1 MVWVRPTQSFSLS
14 SAMSLFPPMGRD
26 FATANAGWKDRAAIA
41 IYRRE
46 EPNLER
52 P

>member
-1 MVWVRPTQSFSLS
+1 ME
-14 SAMSLFPPMGRD
+14 RD
-26 FATANAGWKDRAAIA
+26 FATANAGWKDRVAAA
-41 IYRRE
+41 IYRRD